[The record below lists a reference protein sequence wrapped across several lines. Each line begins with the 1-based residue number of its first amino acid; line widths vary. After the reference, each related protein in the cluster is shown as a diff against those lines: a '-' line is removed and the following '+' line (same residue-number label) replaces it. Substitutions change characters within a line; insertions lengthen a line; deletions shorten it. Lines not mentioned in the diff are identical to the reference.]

1 MLDSENRVSDIPGSK
16 PQPAVAMHAAPQN
29 STLPTDIKYSNRNRG
44 TLYTEIVSL
53 ESQRD
58 RLWSDIIH
66 DRHSSDA
73 RILRLIAT
81 LAKREWLQHQ
91 NQYAHQ
97 DSLATIQDLFTRPSA
112 ETILLWARSPRR
124 YSGSEPQTLV
134 GAGLIL
140 SDPEQFPDFD
150 EIPWQFLRDTVL
162 PAAAAPNPGI
172 YRGIRAFV
180 SRTAYSIAP
189 TERPLDLIT
198 ANSNEVT
205 RGGIILTKINK
216 DNKTARNAFTSLGY
230 EPTGQLTPDGSY
242 EWLVFP
248 PYSSRA
254 LQEYTLSQNRLI
266 TLSLE
271 EKRGI
276 THAATHFDPLGNDL
290 AILGNS
296 KFALRDTDSLARVF
310 SYSTV
315 YAFSEK
321 AHTAGRRERT
331 NLLFLPESENS
342 TLFPDKLLGG
352 TLISYAPEYDS
363 KPLAAYL
370 QQASNSTISG
380 GKVIIKT
387 TASSEDHIEA
397 ALNTHQL
404 RLLSIAS
411 LPTENPTRVIISEKV
426 SSDQTLAIRIKDAP
440 VSVPDQSTSF
450 VDFSYMRHKETGRQW
465 ELGTFANDIALDALP
480 VFEHGGQLYAGIV
493 SRPRPI
499 PHLVSTTL
507 DGSTTGAFMTEQV
520 ASYFLHTSP
529 ENAQTEI
536 KEFLLSARQSPQ
548 ESMSNHLHKL
558 LESRAGIHTSAIDD
572 QSISIQHYYSSP
584 GTVGEAV
591 LACTVDVKPFR
602 TMYRDPH
609 VTGFADAG
617 TFQPVL
623 AQRALAAAHIGAL
636 SDGRVERMVY
646 KALIERQKDPGQWLG
661 TPIDFY
667 RKGSRPPIRP
677 VEALLQVPER
687 AAFERL
693 NTRAERRYLD
703 HKKITVAEYS
713 AHNRQLSE
721 VTLEYIEP
729 HHSTGISN
737 NTISIVPLIK
747 TETEILVGL
756 EIRDLPAPQLHG
768 FSSAFYAIPAY
779 RLPRKISDMQG
790 AAQFVTSQL
799 ANDFGLLVDTPK
811 RLGAHYYPT
820 AGLTPETVY
829 PQFAEVADHTPKND
843 DLHWFNL
850 KDVIKN
856 LHGIR
861 GGHTLTGLYRVGHAL
876 GMFNPEKG

>member
-1 MLDSENRVSDIPGSK
+1 MLENENRVSDTPAK
-16 PQPAVAMHAAPQN
+16 PQPSAATMQT
-29 STLPTDIKYSNRNRG
+29 SEQDITLPTDIKYSNRNRG

-58 RLWSDIIH
+58 RSWSDIIY

-73 RILRLIAT
+73 RTLRLIAT

-91 NQYAHQ
+91 SQYAHQ

-112 ETILLWARSPRR
+112 ETILLWARSPKR
-124 YSGSEPQTLV
+124 YSASEPQTLV

-140 SDPEQFPDFD
+140 SDPKQFPDFD
-150 EIPWQFLRDTVL
+150 EIPWQFLRETVL
-162 PAAAAPNPGI
+162 PAATSPNPGI

-180 SRTAYSIAP
+180 SRNAYSIAP

-205 RGGIILTKINK
+205 QGGIILTKINK

-230 EPTGQLTPDGSY
+230 EPTGQLTPDGTY

-254 LQEYTLSQNRLI
+254 LQEYTLSQNRLV

-296 KFALRDTDSLARVF
+296 KFAQRDTDSLARVF
-310 SYSTV
+310 SFSTV

-321 AHTAGRRERT
+321 AHTARRERT
-331 NLLFLPESENS
+331 NLLFLPAPEST

-352 TLISYAPEYDS
+352 TLISYAHEYDS
-363 KPLAAYL
+363 NPFTTYL
-370 QQASNSTISG
+370 QQASNSTIPG
-380 GKVIIKT
+380 GKVLIKT
-387 TASSEDHIEA
+387 TATTEDHTEA
-397 ALNTHQL
+397 TLNAHQL
-404 RLLSIAS
+404 RLVSVAT
-411 LPTENPTRVIISEKV
+411 LPTENPTRVIVSEKV
-426 SSDQTLAIRIKDAP
+426 MPDQSIAIRVKGAP
-440 VSVPDQSTSF
+440 VSVPDQSKSF
-450 VDFSYMRHKETGRQW
+450 VDFSYMRHKESGRQW
-465 ELGTFANDIALDALP
+465 ELGTFSNDIALDALP

-499 PHLVSTTL
+499 PHLVSTPL

-520 ASYFLHTSP
+520 ASYFLHTAPQSTP
-529 ENAQTEI
+529 AAI
-536 KEFLLSARQSPQ
+536 KEFLLSARNSPQ
-548 ESMSNHLHKL
+548 EAMNEHLYTL
-558 LESRAGIHTSAIDD
+558 LASRAGIPASSIDD
-572 QSISIQHYYSSP
+572 KSISLQHYYSSP

-602 TMYRDPH
+602 SIYRDPH

-617 TFQPVL
+617 RFQAVL

-667 RKGSRPPIRP
+667 RNGFTPPVLP
-677 VEALLQVPER
+677 VEALLQAPER
-687 AAFERL
+687 VAFEQL
-693 NTRAERRYLD
+693 SAGAERRYLD

-713 AHNRQLSE
+713 AHNSELSE

-729 HHSTGISN
+729 HHKTGISN

-747 TETEILVGL
+747 NETDILVGL

-779 RLPRKISDMQG
+779 RLPREIISMDG
-790 AAQFVTSQL
+790 AAQFVTTQL
-799 ANDFGLLVDTPK
+799 ANDFGLLIDAPK
-811 RLGAHYYPT
+811 RLGALYYPT

-829 PQFAEVADHTPKND
+829 PLFAEVAGHKPKND
-843 DLHWFNL
+843 DLHWFRL
-850 KDVIKN
+850 KDVLNN
-856 LHGIR
+856 LHEIR

-876 GMFNPEKG
+876 GIFNPDKR